1 MINVGLLFKIAG
13 VGMIAI
19 VMDRVLKSAGKDDY
33 AIIANLAGIIMV
45 LIIVVKLLNDLFS
58 TVKTLFMF

>member
-1 MINVGLLFKIAG
+1 MINIGLLFKIAG

-19 VMDRVLKSAGKDDY
+19 VMDRVLKSAGKEDY
-33 AIIANLAGIIMV
+33 AIIADLAGIIMV